1 LIVVDAS
8 AITEVLLARS
18 HAAAIRVALS
28 LHSELYVP
36 AHFHAEVLSALRR
49 YSLRNEL
56 SDLGTAEAL
65 AKLSDLR
72 ALTYPIR
79 ELTRAIWELRF
90 NLTTYDAA
98 YLALARRLDAGL
110 ITLDGA
116 LAEAA
121 ARDGRLISV

>member
-18 HAAAIRVALS
+18 RAAAIRVALS

-65 AKLSDLR
+65 AKLSELR

-110 ITLDGA
+110 VTLDGA

-121 ARDGRLISV
+121 ARDGRLVGV

>member
-18 HAAAIRVALS
+18 RAAAIRVALS

-36 AHFHAEVLSALRR
+36 AHFHVEVLSALRR

-72 ALTYPIR
+72 TLTYPLR
-79 ELTRAIWELRF
+79 ELTRPIWELRF

-121 ARDGRLISV
+121 ARDGRLVSV

>member
-18 HAAAIRVALS
+18 RAAAIRVALS
-28 LHSELYVP
+28 LHSELYVH

-65 AKLSDLR
+65 EKLSDLR